1 MGIIAKRSPLREK
14 GVLGPA
20 PESHLLGKFGFVKLR
35 LPIIPVFLG
44 PSGPGS
50 KAIVDFQHHEK
61 GIIFQ
66 PGRLLPRK
74 CPIGFVGVETGVGQP
89 QRGITGLEKPAVIHA
104 LAAVAVLPQFGWG
117 QQAIGRQTL
126 QVDKI
131 GISGGGARGLVRAIA
146 IGGRIQRQYLPAG
159 LTGGV
164 EKIHKIIG
172 FAAETADAVFSRQAA
187 DGHNDTGFVGKTEIF
202 L

>member
-1 MGIIAKRSPLREK
+1 
-14 GVLGPA
+14 
-20 PESHLLGKFGFVKLR
+20 
-35 LPIIPVFLG
+35 
-44 PSGPGS
+44 
-50 KAIVDFQHHEK
+50 
-61 GIIFQ
+61 
-66 PGRLLPRK
+66 
-74 CPIGFVGVETGVGQP
+74 
-89 QRGITGLEKPAVIHA
+89 
-104 LAAVAVLPQFGWG
+104 VLPQFGWG
-117 QQAIGRQTL
+117 QQAVGRQTL

-187 DGHNDTGFVGKTEIF
+187 DGHNDTGFVGKTEILFVILKNSLCDKVSISHYKPSGQKMQSGSFGFMAHQPQEVKCLPKNLYENKKMCYTVKDVSNVIKSRYF
-202 L
+202 LEIICMMISQIRKQGDNYYDHHQ